1 MAQKSKRRRS
11 GLERSLF
18 NPYWFVAAGM
28 GLLLATPDPVKNTL
42 CGFACFA
49 LALLMTIMSPK
60 R

>member
-1 MAQKSKRRRS
+1 MAQKRKRPS

-28 GLLLATPDPVKNTL
+28 GLLLATPDPTTNKL
-42 CGFACFA
+42 CGFACLI
-49 LALLMTIMSPK
+49 LALLMGATAPK